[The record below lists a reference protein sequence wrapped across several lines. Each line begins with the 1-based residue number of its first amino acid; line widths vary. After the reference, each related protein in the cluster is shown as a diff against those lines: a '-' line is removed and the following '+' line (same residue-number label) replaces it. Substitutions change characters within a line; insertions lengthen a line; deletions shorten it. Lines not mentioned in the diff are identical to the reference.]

1 MGILK
6 TLSLLKERESKMRGG
21 KSFLAV
27 IPARGGSKG
36 IPNKNIKD
44 FCGKPLI
51 QWCIESAKKSGVFD
65 RIIVN
70 SDSDKILAVAA
81 KCGVDVQPRPA
92 ELATDT
98 ALVADVMVN
107 SLLRLD
113 KKYDYVQLI
122 QATSPGVRP
131 FQIRDAADMIL
142 GSPPYENKNADMV
155 IGVHRH
161 KDPTIVVKE
170 LPDDL
175 SLRNWYPKQFKDKN
189 RQDLP
194 PAYRI
199 NGYIYLAKWDV
210 WVNRKDYWKTDIY
223 AYICDEH
230 DDIDIDNKWD
240 WSVAEARFRAA
251 GKYKPSK
258 WNVCGRLLKRLAR

>member
-1 MGILK
+1 
-6 TLSLLKERESKMRGG
+6 MRGG

-51 QWCIESAKKSGVFD
+51 QWCIESAKDSGVFD
-65 RIIVN
+65 RIVVN
-70 SDSDKILAVAA
+70 SDSGKILAVAA
-81 KCGVDVQPRPA
+81 KCGVDGQLRPA
-92 ELATDT
+92 ELATDA
-98 ALVADVMVN
+98 ALVMDVMVN
-107 SLLRLD
+107 SLLRLGE
-113 KKYDYVQLI
+113 KYDYVQLI
-122 QATSPGVRP
+122 QATSPGIRP
-131 FQIRDAADMIL
+131 AQICSAADMIL
-142 GSPPYENKNADMV
+142 GLPPFEQWKDKNADMV
-155 IGVHRH
+155 IGVHRY

-170 LPDDL
+170 VPDDL
-175 SLRNWYPKQFKDKN
+175 CLRGWYPNQFKDKN

-210 WVNRKDYWKTDIY
+210 WVNCKDYWKTNIY
-223 AYICDEH
+223 AYFCDEY
-230 DDIDIDNKWD
+230 DDIDIDSKWD

-251 GKYKPSK
+251 GKHRASK
-258 WNVCGRLLKRLAR
+258 WNVCKRMVKRLLSP

>member
-1 MGILK
+1 M
-6 TLSLLKERESKMRGG
+6 
-21 KSFLAV
+21 

-51 QWCIESAKKSGVFD
+51 QWCIEAAKKSGVFD

-81 KCGVDVQPRPA
+81 KCGVDTQKRPV

-107 SLLRLD
+107 SLLLLGE
-113 KKYDYVQLI
+113 KYDYVQLI
-122 QATSPGVRP
+122 QATSPGLRP
-131 FQIRDAADMIL
+131 VQIQATAAMIQGLPPFENWKDKNVDMI
-142 GSPPYENKNADMV
+142 

-161 KDPTIVVKE
+161 ADPTIVVKSIPTDMC
-170 LPDDL
+170 LK
-175 SLRNWYPKQFKDKN
+175 NWYPKRFKDKN

-199 NGYIYLAKWDV
+199 NGYIYLAKWQV
-210 WVNRKDYWKTDIY
+210 WTHRLDYWKTNIY

-230 DDIDIDNKWD
+230 DDIDIDTKWD
-240 WSVAEARFRAA
+240 WSIAEARFRAA
-251 GKYKPSK
+251 GKHKPSR
-258 WNVCGRLLKRLAR
+258 WSVCKRMLRRILSP

>member
-1 MGILK
+1 M
-6 TLSLLKERESKMRGG
+6 
-21 KSFLAV
+21 

-70 SDSDKILAVAA
+70 SDSAKILDIAR
-81 KCGVDVQPRPA
+81 KCGVDVQGRPA
-92 ELATDT
+92 ELATDHT
-98 ALVADVMVN
+98 LVADVMVD

-113 KKYDYVQLI
+113 RKYDYVQLI
-122 QATSPGVRP
+122 QATSPGLRP
-131 FQIRDAADMIL
+131 AQIQGAAAMMRGLPPFECWADKDVDMI
-142 GSPPYENKNADMV
+142 

-161 KDPTIVVKE
+161 NDPTIVVK
-170 LPDDL
+170 PVPADCCVKD
-175 SLRNWYPKQFKDKN
+175 WYPEEFKDKN

-194 PAYRI
+194 YAYRI

-210 WVNRKDYWKTDIY
+210 WVKRKDYWKTNIY

-230 DDIDIDNKWD
+230 DDIDIDTKWD
-240 WSVAEARFRAA
+240 WQVAEARFRAA
-251 GKYKPSK
+251 GKGKPS
-258 WNVCGRLLKRLAR
+258 WRRVCRRILKRMLGR